1 MNPIAKAA
9 LERASMARMVL
20 SREYVDATTPV
31 GRPDVAPAPV
41 SAPTPIAAPAP
52 EEAPEVAP
60 IADADADTDSDEQA
74 GGSRSL
80 DKFVVRL
87 PEGMRAQ
94 ISVRAKKTHYSM
106 NSVVIRAVENELANH
121 EEHRLMMEGLALL
134 KQQLQEAL
142 AAAQGGQQ

>member
-1 MNPIAKAA
+1 
-9 LERASMARMVL
+9 MARMVI
-20 SREYVDATTPV
+20 SREYVDVTTPV
-31 GRPDVAPAPV
+31 GRPDVAPVPV
-41 SAPTPIAAPAP
+41 AEPTPIAAPAP

-60 IADADADTDSDEQA
+60 IADADTDSDEQA

-106 NSVVIRAVENELANH
+106 NSVVIRAIENELANH